1 MMNQKRDKLR
11 YAAAGLAVLLLAAF
25 VLTGAAAAE
34 DVSYSITTTT
44 DPSTAS
50 GWITTNP
57 QNSANAGATVT
68 ITVNPP
74 TGSHLSTLNVT
85 STSGTVSTQEVT
97 PGQKYTFIMPG
108 ENVTINAKFW
118 TALTGGAFYY
128 ETVQGFSGVY
138 KYLDNIIDLT
148 YSNPGVLEPS
158 SSRPE
163 GQYASTTTTD
173 GFILKK
179 LDADVYMY
187 VYDGDKIIS
196 SAIGNTVPRG
206 SKVSFRIS
214 PNIPTAYSTQN
225 GWKLVG
231 LKFISPSGTVA
242 STYLGV
248 TDLSAASD
256 NWKENNGLESVAFK
270 LGDTLEEGEWT
281 VFAYFDSKNSQNQPG
296 FFASYTPDSYLN
308 GAPFHFTISS
318 STVSLTVEPTTVQS
332 GKEFTITVS
341 GKPNEMFY
349 LKPNDK
355 YMVKP
360 GQEHFE
366 YGENLIT
373 IGQNGSTRL
382 ALTAVSR
389 GIFTLQ
395 LCSKDGKTVEDDCEI
410 EIVRATLT
418 AEADKDSYYMGTDVT
433 LRGTNES
440 TIYPLYYYI
449 EGANI
454 SFQQIPDDS
463 LKPTMTGK
471 EWETTIKGSYF
482 SGLKLDTAA
491 YTIYVSSV
499 GPDGQGKYD
508 KQTVTGPNAVVSTA
522 TVRLIKPQIT
532 ITSSTSIVIQDEN
545 LVVKGVAETAS
556 QVRYY
561 IFGNNKH
568 CSDTVDVGRNGNFVI
583 DKTLL
588 KNEFDTGQYF
598 MVIQHPM
605 YDGDFNVAAGKSGG
619 EDVVAL
625 NTTGNALNPDGTVA
639 TDSQILFSLNERQSS
654 NAAQALCN
662 AIDSEDIDDIYTKCS
677 FVLKADATTV
687 DPIPSEVTRG
697 MPFTVSGTAARVDGT
712 SISVELL
719 STTFSPESKYSATSA
734 SFVTMITYP
743 GADGKWAVTFDTSGL
758 NIDTYNISV
767 SANAVKVHQA
777 VIRVAEGTAAPA
789 AQEIPAAPTA
799 AAATPTPT
807 PAPTKNASTPGF
819 GAAVILAGF
828 GAAALA
834 LSGRRL

>member
-1 MMNQKRDKLR
+1 MLSQGDKMTNQNRDKLR
-11 YAAAGLAVLLLAAF
+11 YAAAGLAVLLLAAA

-34 DVSYSITTTT
+34 DVN
-44 DPSTAS
+44 PTATQS
-50 GWITTNP
+50 PAPTNP
-57 QNSANAGATVT
+57 
-68 ITVNPP
+68 
-74 TGSHLSTLNVT
+74 LS
-85 STSGTVSTQEVT
+85 
-97 PGQKYTFIMPG
+97 
-108 ENVTINAKFW
+108 
-118 TALTGGAFYY
+118 GGAFYY
-128 ETVQGFSGVY
+128 ENVEGFNGIY
-138 KYLDNIIDLT
+138 KYLDYVIDLT
-148 YSNPGVLEPS
+148 YNNPKVLEPS
-158 SSRPE
+158 SARPE
-163 GQYASTTTTD
+163 GQHESTTTTD
-173 GFILKK
+173 AFILKE

-187 VYDGDKIIS
+187 VCDDDTGMQKISPVIDS
-196 SAIGNTVPRG
+196 TVPRG
-206 SKVSFRIS
+206 SNVSFTIS
-214 PNIPTAYSTQN
+214 PTNTLTRDSTTDMD
-225 GWKLVG
+225 KVG

-242 STYLGV
+242 STYLGSM
-248 TDLSAASD
+248 DFAANSVSSHSSTEKI
-256 NWKENNGLESVAFK
+256 WKNLETNGKITLDPS
-270 LGDTLEEGEWT
+270 LEEGEWT
-281 VFAYFDSKNSQNQPG
+281 VFAYFVPG
-296 FFASYTPDSYLN
+296 ITDPKDTGLFAPYTPDSYLN
-308 GAPFHFTISS
+308 GTPFHFTISS
-318 STVSLTVEPTTVQS
+318 STVALTAEPTTVQS

-341 GKPNEMFY
+341 GKPGEKFY
-349 LKPNDK
+349 LKPNDDK
-355 YMVKP
+355 YTVKP
-360 GQEHFE
+360 GQDRFD
-366 YGENLIT
+366 YDTNFIT

-382 ALTAVSR
+382 ALTAGSR

-395 LCSKDGKTVEDDCEI
+395 LCSNDRKTVEDDCEI

-440 TIYPLYYYI
+440 AIYPLYYYI

-454 SFQQIPDDS
+454 SFREIKNTS
-463 LKPTMTGK
+463 TETYLIETMTGK
-471 EWETTIKGSYF
+471 EWETTIKGRYF

-499 GPDGQGKYD
+499 GPNKT
-508 KQTVTGPNAVVSTA
+508 KEEVTGPNAVVSTA

-568 CSDTVDVGRNGNFVI
+568 YSDTVDVGRNGNFVI
-583 DKTLL
+583 DKTLA
-588 KNEFDTGQYF
+588 KTEFDTGKYF

-605 YDGDFNVAAGKSGG
+605 YDGHFNVAAGKSGG

-625 NTTGNALNPDGTVA
+625 NTTGDAAYKDTDGTWKI
-639 TDSQILFSLNERQSS
+639 DNKSQILFSLNERQSS
-654 NAAQALCN
+654 NAAQALCD
-662 AIDSEDIDDIYTKCS
+662 AIDSENIDDIYAKCS
-677 FVLKADATTV
+677 FELKADATTV